1 MSITTKEDGLELF
14 FNLSTRIRNAKINRF
29 QKKKVFEIEV
39 LEPYEIYSNPAG
51 TTDTSALSETGSDL
65 KYIFKGRILNRD
77 MAHNL
82 FLNKPK
88 DSSISNDNANSLL
101 TVLHSNIIF
110 SKKGAPPDIK
120 VGDVVLAETEPGDNN
135 NLYNL
140 QFLRMRIVEIKSSG
154 NISQPESSSS
164 LLDLFSSSSST
175 SSGSPD
181 VNGTPSEEEKEVH
194 LVYWYG
200 GQPPER
206 YGSDFIL
213 HEIERLNLSRQDTII
228 YAANFDDEPQ
238 DVINAAD
245 QLLKEKNATAT
256 RVSLGAWSG
265 GAAGAAKMLAKRPA
279 SDFDLVYFA
288 DPAVHDSSTY
298 TLAEKSNNFSDNII
312 MTYNLSWWDQT
323 YGVDSTAE
331 EINQG
336 YGAFFQSS
344 HWERLIKE
352 IEDKNGSVVN
362 ETRYNGLVRKA
373 GSAAESLGNFNISV
387 EAHAKILEDALKFVI
402 QG

>member
-101 TVLHSNIIF
+101 TALHSNIIF

-140 QFLRMRIVEIKSSG
+140 QFLRMRIVEIKSNG
-154 NISQPESSSS
+154 NISQSENSQS
-164 LLDLFSSSSST
+164 LSDAFENILNT
-175 SSGSPD
+175 SFGTPD

-200 GQPPER
+200 GEPPEQ
-206 YGSDFIL
+206 YGSNFIL
-213 HEIERLNLSRQDTII
+213 QEIERLNLSRQDTII
-228 YAANFDDEPQ
+228 YAANFDDDPET
-238 DVINAAD
+238 VIRGAN
-245 QLLKEKNATAT
+245 QILEQKNAKAI

-265 GAAGAAKMLAKRPA
+265 GAAGAAKMLAKAPA
-279 SDFDLVYFA
+279 SDFELVYFA
-288 DPAVHDSSTY
+288 DPAVHNTSVY

-312 MTYNLSWWDQT
+312 MTYNLKWWDQT

-331 EINQG
+331 ETAQG

-344 HWERLIKE
+344 HWNKLIEE
-352 IEDKNGSVVN
+352 IENKNGSVVH
-362 ETRYNGLVRKA
+362 ETRYDGLVRRTN
-373 GSAAESLGNFNISV
+373 SESLGNFNTSV
-387 EAHAKILEDALKFVI
+387 EAHIKILEDALNFVI
-402 QG
+402 KG